1 MDINNCTVHVRK
13 CLYSQ
18 TKSFNIL
25 PYEKEKRKKK
35 LYFTMFKTVADQ
47 NITDASRNGNLL
59 LFRNE
64 NVIKP
69 IITRMILQV

>member
-25 PYEKEKRKKK
+25 PYEKEKK

-59 LFRNE
+59 LFRND

-69 IITRMILQV
+69 IFTRMILQV